1 MNLRNILHKF
11 MYNAR
16 ADVYRARLS
25 KVGRTDDYVSEF
37 ELVYSDIPC
46 KLSQYGKQLSA
57 HRDDVSQK
65 LTTDL
70 RLTFDPEYQI
80 LPNDVIQI
88 RQEGQEFKLFAGEQF
103 SYETHAELS
112 VRRRREAGQS

>member
-1 MNLRNILHKF
+1 MKLRNILHKF
-11 MYNAR
+11 MYKDR
-16 ADVYRARLS
+16 ADIYRAQLS
-25 KVGRTDDYVSEF
+25 TVGRTDDYTSEF

-80 LPNDVIQI
+80 LPNDVVKI
-88 RQEGQEFKLFAGEQF
+88 RHQGQEFKLFAGEQF
-103 SYETHAELS
+103 NYPTHAELS
-112 VRRRREAGQS
+112 VRRRKEARQS